1 MRADL
6 KPVPLSEKVICAGM
20 QAVGFYEYLPIEDPQ
35 SLLDVEVE
43 PPKAAGRDL
52 LVEVKAISVNPVDTK
67 RRAAGARPATELKIL
82 GWDAAGVVS
91 AIGPQ
96 VQLFKP
102 GEKVFY
108 AGSNQRPGANSQL
121 HLVDER
127 IVGHMPMNLSYAE
140 AAALPLT
147 TITAWEAMFERM
159 GISKSG
165 ADTGKCLLIL
175 GGAGGVGSIAI
186 QLAKKLARLKV
197 IASASRPDS
206 IAWARGLG
214 ADATVDHTQSL
225 VEQMAALGALE
236 VDYIFCCNN
245 TEQVFPLLPRLIA
258 PQGRICSIVR
268 MAKPVDLSLLQEKS
282 ASFSWE
288 GMFTRSTFQTPD
300 MEAQHGLL
308 EDAAGLLETGA
319 LMTTLRVNLG
329 KICAANLKQ
338 AHQRIEQGHMVGKV
352 VLEGF

>member
-1 MRADL
+1 M
-6 KPVPLSEKVICAGM
+6 K
-20 QAVGFYEYLPIEDPQ
+20 AVGFYQYLPIDHPE

-43 PPKAAGRDL
+43 APQPAARDL
-52 LVEVKAISVNPVDTK
+52 LVQVQAISVNPVDTK
-67 RRAAGARPATELKIL
+67 RRAAGTRPDTELKIL
-82 GWDAAGVVS
+82 GWDAAGIVS
-91 AIGPQ
+91 AVGPQ
-96 VQLFKP
+96 AKLFKP
-102 GEKVFY
+102 GDKVYY

-127 IVGHMPMNLSYAE
+127 IVGPKPTNLSFAE

-165 ADTGKCLLIL
+165 ADAGKHLLIL

-197 IASASRPDS
+197 IASASRADS
-206 IAWARGLG
+206 LAWVKALG
-214 ADATVDHTQSL
+214 ADATVDHAKPL
-225 VEQMAALGALE
+225 PEQIAALGAPD
-236 VDYIFCCNN
+236 VDFIFCCNN
-245 TEQVFPLLPRLIA
+245 TEPVFAVLPRLIA

-268 MAKPVDLSLLQEKS
+268 MGKPVDLSLLQEKS
-282 ASFSWE
+282 ASFAWE

-308 EDAAGLLETGA
+308 EDAAGLLESGV
-319 LMTTLRVNLG
+319 LVTTVRENLG
-329 KICAANLKQ
+329 KICAAHLKR